1 LVKITEK
8 IILFDFDGV
17 IKDSVKVKTDAFELL
32 FIPYGANIAAKVK
45 NHNKKNS
52 GMSRF
57 DKLPIYLKWAGEIPV
72 EKLIDKFEKRFSNL
86 VKQKVID
93 SRWVLGVQDYLER
106 WSCSQQFFII
116 TATPQKEIEEILCA
130 LEIDHFFKGVIG
142 TPSMKGEAI
151 KKIMTDY
158 KFTQKEMVMIGDSNS
173 DYEAAVENKV
183 SFILRNTELNKK
195 LQQSLIC
202 KKIDNFL

>member
-1 LVKITEK
+1 MVKIHEK
-8 IILFDFDGV
+8 IIFFDFDGV
-17 IKDSVKVKTDAFELL
+17 IKDSVEVKTDAFELL
-32 FIPYGANIAAKVK
+32 FTPYGESIATRVK
-45 NHNKKNS
+45 NHNKKNG

-57 DKLPIYLKWAGEIPV
+57 DKLPIYLKWAGESPV
-72 EKLIDKFEKRFSNL
+72 EKLIDKFEKRFSKL

-93 SRWVLGVQDYLER
+93 SRWILGVLDYLEER
-106 WSCSQQFFII
+106 SCYQQFFII
-116 TATPQKEIEEILCA
+116 TATPQKEIEEILCT

-142 TPSMKGEAI
+142 APTKKGEAI
-151 KKIMTDY
+151 KKIMADY
-158 KFTQKEMVMIGDSNS
+158 KFIQREVVMIGDSYS
-173 DYEAAVENKV
+173 DYKAAVENKV